1 MLKKMKKLGKVVPLA
16 MVLATLLLPFMAA
29 ATNSTTGDV
38 DTNEG
43 TVLAVGVFLYLVGC
57 ALIFW
62 IMPQKKEKKLVPIM
76 VAIGIAIAAMA
87 ILFYFTEWLTGYNIT
102 FWDEWIQ
109 YTGNEGAVLTSVAGS
124 FLILLFTAYGAYIE
138 KNEKKE
144 RNIITLG
151 FIALLVWATLTLI
164 PAFTFNI

>member
-1 MLKKMKKLGKVVPLA
+1 MRKLGKVAPLA
-16 MVLATLLLPFMAA
+16 MVLSMLLMPFAA
-29 ATNSTTGDV
+29 AAEGDV

-43 TVLAVGVFLYLVGC
+43 TALAVGVFLYLVGC
-57 ALIFW
+57 AVLFW

-124 FLILLFTAYGAYIE
+124 FLILLFTAYMAYIE
-138 KNEKKE
+138 KNERKE

>member
-1 MLKKMKKLGKVVPLA
+1 MLKKLRKIGKVAPLA
-16 MVLATLLLPFMAA
+16 VVLGMFLLPFASAA
-29 ATNSTTGDV
+29 EGDV
-38 DTNEG
+38 DTSEG
-43 TVLAVGVFLYLVGC
+43 TVLALGVFLYLVGT

-62 IMPQKKEKKLVPIM
+62 ILPQKKEKRAVPILIA
-76 VAIGIAIAAMA
+76 VGIALAAMA

-124 FLILLFTAYGAYIE
+124 FLILLFTAYAAYVE
-138 KNEKKE
+138 KNDRKE
-144 RNIITLG
+144 RNIIAIG

-164 PAFTFNI
+164 PAFTFSI